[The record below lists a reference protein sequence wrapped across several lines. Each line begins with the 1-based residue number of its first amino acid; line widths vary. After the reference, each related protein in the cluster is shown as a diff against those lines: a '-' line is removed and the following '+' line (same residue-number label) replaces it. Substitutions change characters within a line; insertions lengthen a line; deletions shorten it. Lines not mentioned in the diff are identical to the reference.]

1 MIEFMLSRLTMSI
14 CAILVLLTLA
24 PVICTLPGPMED
36 SVLRSSLDQLASR
49 FKEVAN
55 APGKARLEL
64 SMSDY
69 LEREGMHIIL
79 RPEGLWLVDNE
90 VQEVQPLPEGF
101 LIFVCCDGVDVRT
114 EQAQLNWATTLTL
127 SKSIASDDVFLEAHI
142 ENLEATSETASAN
155 LSMSFSLL

>member
-24 PVICTLPGPMED
+24 PAIWTLPWPMAD
-36 SVLRSSLDQLASR
+36 LVSRSSLDQLASR
-49 FKEVAN
+49 FQEVAN
-55 APGKARLEL
+55 APGQARLEL

-69 LEREGMHIIL
+69 LEREGMHLIL
-79 RPEGLWLVDNE
+79 RPGGLWLIDNE

-101 LIFVCCDGVDVRT
+101 LIFIRCDGAEVRT
-114 EQAQLNWATTLTL
+114 EHAQLNWATTLTL
-127 SKSIASDDVFLEAHI
+127 SKSIASDDVILEAHI